1 MDIMTLV
8 GLVLAFGSLIA
19 SVFLEE
25 GKLES
30 LWNISG
36 FVIVFGGTFGATLIS
51 HPQQTVMLLPK
62 LLMLAV
68 MGKVEKPEHLVDFF
82 VELANQAR
90 REGLLSLEEKA
101 RELTNPF
108 LRKGIMLVVD
118 GVDPK
123 VVREILHTELKAM
136 AHRHK
141 QGYAMLE
148 AMGGF
153 APTMGIIG
161 TVMGLVNVL
170 SNLSDPSKLG
180 PAIAVAF
187 IATFYGVATA
197 NLLWLPIANKLKQ
210 RSAEEVFV
218 REVMIEG
225 ILAVQAGHNPHIVG
239 EHLKSFVAP
248 KTRARLDAEGS
259 AGHAAKEAA

>member
-8 GLVLAFGSLIA
+8 GLVVAFGSLVA
-19 SVFLEE
+19 SVILEE

-30 LWNISG
+30 LVGISAAL
-36 FVIVFGGTFGATLIS
+36 IVFGGTLGATFIS
-51 HPQQTVMLLPK
+51 HPQSTVMLLPK
-62 LLMLAV
+62 LLMLAF
-68 MGKVEKPEHLVDFF
+68 MGKVEKPEHLVGFF

-90 REGLLSLEEKA
+90 REGLLSLEEKG
-101 RELTNPF
+101 RELPDPF

-123 VVREILHTELKAM
+123 VVREILRSDTAAM

-161 TVMGLVNVL
+161 TVMGLINVL
-170 SNLSDPSKLG
+170 GNLSDPSNLG

-187 IATFYGVATA
+187 IATLYGVASA
-197 NLLWLPIANKLKQ
+197 NLLWLPIGNKLKQ

-248 KTRARLDAEGS
+248 KARARLE
-259 AGHAAKEAA
+259 AGGDEVPMKEAA